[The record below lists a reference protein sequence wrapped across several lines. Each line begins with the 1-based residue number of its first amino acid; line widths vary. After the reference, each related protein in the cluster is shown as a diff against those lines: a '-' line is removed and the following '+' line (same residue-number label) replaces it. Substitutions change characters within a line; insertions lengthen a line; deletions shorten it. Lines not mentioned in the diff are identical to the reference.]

1 MVLAFRNSVQHINY
15 SFLLVEMWLLV
26 HSELW
31 KRLPGEGRW
40 AHIASPSPH
49 PPYSWYHSVIFLLS
63 GHLASIWMPPGTK
76 NSGPPKAA
84 LFILGRDRD
93 QKVLLCVEL
102 LSVFC
107 TFYFP
112 TVITAS
118 QRATVWAGEGKVP
131 GSPGGRA
138 VRTRLPNLNKVPP
151 L

>member
-1 MVLAFRNSVQHINY
+1 
-15 SFLLVEMWLLV
+15 
-26 HSELW
+26 
-31 KRLPGEGRW
+31 
-40 AHIASPSPH
+40 
-49 PPYSWYHSVIFLLS
+49 
-63 GHLASIWMPPGTK
+63 MPPGTK

-118 QRATVWAGEGKVP
+118 QRATVWAGEGMVP
-131 GSPGGRA
+131 GSPGGGA

-151 L
+151 LQSLKIKVVTTHSDHTTS